1 MAKNTAEIL
10 RVNHLK
16 KYFSVPAG
24 MLHAVDDISFTIDSG
39 KTLGVVGESGCG
51 KSTMGRA
58 ILRLHEPTSGEV
70 YFQGKDVLSLEK
82 QGMKQLRRDMQI
94 IFQDPYA
101 SLNPRMTVSE
111 AIAAPLLVQKIY
123 SRKDKAQIE
132 KRVREIMNLV
142 GLANR
147 LINTYP
153 HELDGGRRQRIG
165 IARALALNPKF
176 IVCDEPVSALDVSIQ
191 AQILNLMSDLQ
202 DELGLTYLFITH
214 DLSVVK
220 YVSDDILVMYLGQMV
235 EKAPSEKLFKKPM
248 HPYTQALLSAIPIS
262 DPDLPMN
269 RITMKGE
276 LTSPVNPGIGCRFA
290 KRCPFAKDECSQQE
304 MVLTEEE
311 PGHFVTCLRVQRG
324 EI

>member
-1 MAKNTAEIL
+1 MAENTAEIL

-24 MLHAVDDISFTIDSG
+24 MLHAVDDISFTIDNG

-248 HPYTQALLSAIPIS
+248 HPYTQALLSAIPIP

>member
-1 MAKNTAEIL
+1 MAEIL
-10 RVNHLK
+10 RVEHLQ
-16 KYFSVPAG
+16 KYFPVPNG

-39 KTLGVVGESGCG
+39 NTLGVVGESGCG

-58 ILRLHEPTSGEV
+58 ILRLHEPTGGKV
-70 YFQGKDVLSLEK
+70 FFQDRDVLAMNAQE
-82 QGMKQLRRDMQI
+82 MKNLRREMQI
-94 IFQDPYA
+94 IFQDPFA

-123 SRKDKAQIE
+123 DRRDKAGITR
-132 KRVREIMNLV
+132 RVKEIMDMA
-142 GLANR
+142 GLAQR

-176 IVCDEPVSALDVSIQ
+176 VVCDEPVSALDVSIQ
-191 AQILNLMSDLQ
+191 AQILNLMQDLQ

-220 YVSDDILVMYLGQMV
+220 YISNDILVMYLGQMV
-235 EKAPSEKLFKKPM
+235 EKAPSDKLFSKPM
-248 HPYTQALLSAIPIS
+248 HPYTQALLSAIPVP
-262 DPDLPMN
+262 DPDRPMS

-276 LTSPVNPGIGCRFA
+276 ITSPVNPEKGCRFA
-290 KRCPFAKDECSQQE
+290 KRCPYATEACTQQD
-304 MVLTEEE
+304 MVLTEQE
-311 PGHFVTCLRVQRG
+311 PGHFVTCLRLQRG